1 VARAINELQSTVIA
15 QAGGFQ
21 IVGRELKEP
30 LRVDGSDIPDASQ
43 VIEFRTPQGKKKRFT
58 TAQIVAL
65 IVLMGGLIGGIIGTW
80 DYIKSG
86 RDPYPPPPPEPQPPR
101 PPGPGPDPPGPDP
114 PGPTPGPDP
123 PGPTPDPAPPVIP
136 DDDPHSFV
144 ETPPATGSIAATVV
158 DPAENDL
165 FVSTEEEKKEEDAN
179 FIKFSIV
186 PPLNDG
192 LKNPLIFDNFM
203 SQNKRFTNTYPN
215 PKLPPTKYVDIP
227 RNNQPVF
234 QDVRFDVFDRRK
246 PLLNQRQDGG
256 YTECGFTPVTPQDPM
271 LQNYAHSNYYPDRA
285 LISSTRQPYYGNT
298 LTWKRNDGADRFG
311 KDPFYEGGY
320 AGERQIDKTLYR
332 SKKYNFNIDSFYSV
346 KGQLRR

>member
-1 VARAINELQSTVIA
+1 
-15 QAGGFQ
+15 
-21 IVGRELKEP
+21 
-30 LRVDGSDIPDASQ
+30 
-43 VIEFRTPQGKKKRFT
+43 
-58 TAQIVAL
+58 
-65 IVLMGGLIGGIIGTW
+65 MGGLIGGIIGTW

-86 RDPYPPPPPEPQPPR
+86 RDPYPPPPPEPQPR

-114 PGPTPGPDP
+114 PGPTPGPTP
-123 PGPTPDPAPPVIP
+123 PGPTPDPDPPVIP

-144 ETPPATGSIAATVV
+144 ETPEAAGSIAGTVV

-165 FVSTEEEKKEEDAN
+165 FVSTEEQKREEEQD

-215 PKLPPTKYVDIP
+215 PQVPPTKYVDIP

-234 QDVRFDVFDRRK
+234 QDVRFDVFNRRK
-246 PLLNQRQDGG
+246 PTLFQRQDGG

-271 LQNYAHSNYYPDRA
+271 AQNYAHSNYYPDRA
-285 LISSTRQPYYGNT
+285 LIGSNRQPYYGDT
-298 LTWKRNDGADRFG
+298 LTWKRNDGADRFSNR
-311 KDPFYEGGY
+311 DPFYEGGY
-320 AGERQIDKTLYR
+320 VGERKIDKTMYR
-332 SKKYNFNIDSFYSV
+332 SKKYNFNTDAFFSV
-346 KGQLRR
+346 RGQLRR